1 METRQIPNGIEH
13 LRPMPVDVSQR
24 LVARVRQ
31 HVEAM
36 LETMQIEPG
45 GRLPSERTVALDLG
59 VSRNTVT
66 AAYGELEQRGLIRRI
81 RGKGAFKCSPLGS
94 GESFSWSGKV
104 SSRAHL
110 LDEPV
115 LEMLA
120 RNNALGFPYPFSA
133 GTPSLECFPTD
144 VYHASIDK
152 VIGNSFPGAL
162 AVAPTEGQKQ
172 LRHTIGKW
180 MDVAPNR
187 VMVTSGAQE
196 AVDLLARCLI
206 EPGDFAIVES
216 PTYPGALQS
225 FRAAG
230 ARLVGWETDW
240 SLSKLEQLL
249 LRFNPKLIFTGTTF
263 QNPTGKVMPL
273 QTRLGLLDLAARYH
287 IPIIED
293 DVYGKTFLDGHP
305 GPESLLKLDKHS
317 SVIYVS
323 TFSKML
329 APGLR
334 VGWVIAPLYMVK
346 QLSLMKMRATLFT
359 DGLNQLALSDFVES
373 GGFDKHLEK
382 LRLHH
387 ASLRN
392 AAVAAAQDAA
402 EEGLLS
408 FSAPTGGIFLWCK
421 LDPRTDIDLLQEATD
436 QKGLTFAP
444 GHAFFPEQKDQKFLR
459 LCYTA
464 MPASHVKKGIE
475 ILVQALRDTQP
486 CEQDV
491 PMEATARVSAPG
503 PF

>member
-1 METRQIPNGIEH
+1 MQTQQITNAVQH
-13 LRPMPVDVSQR
+13 LAPMPMGVSQK
-24 LVARVRQ
+24 LVARVAK
-31 HVEAM
+31 HVERM
-36 LETMQIEPG
+36 LETSQIG
-45 GRLPSERTVALDLG
+45 SRGRLPSERTVALDLG

-81 RGKGAFKCSPLGS
+81 RGKGAFKCNPLSS

-104 SSRAHL
+104 SSKAHL

-120 RNNALGFPYPFSA
+120 RSGSLGLPYPFSA

-144 VYHASIDK
+144 AYHACVNR
-152 VIGNSFPGAL
+152 VIANNFPGAL
-162 AVAPTEGQKQ
+162 AVAPTEGQKP
-172 LRHTIGKW
+172 LRNTIGQW

-187 VMVTSGAQE
+187 VMITSGAQE

-206 EPGDFAIVES
+206 EPGDYAIVDS
-216 PTYPGALQS
+216 PTYPGAVQS
-225 FRAAG
+225 LRAAG

-249 LRFNPKLIFTGTTF
+249 LRFNPKLIFTGPTF

-273 QTRLGLLDLAARYH
+273 ATRLGLLDLAARYH
-287 IPIIED
+287 TPIIED
-293 DVYGKTFLDGHP
+293 DVYGMTFLDGQQV
-305 GPESLLKLDKHS
+305 PESLVKLDKRS
-317 SVIYVS
+317 TVVYIS
-323 TFSKML
+323 TFSKVL

-359 DGLNQLALSDFVES
+359 DGLNQLALSDFVDT
-373 GGFDKHLEK
+373 GGFDKHLQK
-382 LRLHH
+382 LRQHH

-392 AAVAAAQDAA
+392 TAVATAQSAV

-408 FSAPTGGIFLWCK
+408 FTPPSGGIFLWCR
-421 LDPRTDIDLLQEATD
+421 LDPRTDLDLLQEATD

-444 GHAFFPEQKDQKFLR
+444 GHAFFPEQNAHKFLR
-459 LCYTA
+459 LCFTA
-464 MPASHVKKGIE
+464 MSVSHVKKGIE
-475 ILVQALRDTQP
+475 ILVQALRDIQP
-486 CEQDV
+486 TLYGV
-491 PMEATARVSAPG
+491 AVEATASTSSPAP
-503 PF
+503 F